1 MYYLMEIFT
10 ITLTEKESKV
20 KIKFYLFILVVL
32 LVFFMYLSNFII
44 FHFII
49 SMFVAVFVFVSHL
62 FAHHLIMVLISI
74 CYFSLK
80 QNTTISRI
88 LLRNLYVFISSPTI
102 FLLYT
107 KYSCALS
114 IQLLLLYSWS
124 YIIMCC
130 YYSINYV
137 DIDFRIEGVQQ

>member
-1 MYYLMEIFT
+1 MNYLMKIFT
-10 ITLTEKESKV
+10 ITVTEKESKV

-32 LVFFMYLSNFII
+32 LVFFIYLLNFII

-74 CYFSLK
+74 CYFFLK

-88 LLRNLYVFISSPTI
+88 LLRNLY
-102 FLLYT
+102 T

-114 IQLLLLYSWS
+114 INFFDCIVGPTLLCAV
-124 YIIMCC
+124 IIP
-130 YYSINYV
+130 SI
-137 DIDFRIEGVQQ
+137 ILILILE